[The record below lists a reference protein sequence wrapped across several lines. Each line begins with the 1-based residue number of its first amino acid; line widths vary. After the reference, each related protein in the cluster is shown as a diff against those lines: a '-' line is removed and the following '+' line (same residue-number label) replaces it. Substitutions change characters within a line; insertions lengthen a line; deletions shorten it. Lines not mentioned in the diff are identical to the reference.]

1 MVETYGSE
9 EQRFYYVTETV
20 FGATPE
26 NPGMTSV
33 PADLIDPG
41 IDPGNIKLR
50 GAGSYDLQAIKKG
63 LRQVACKVAYP
74 LPSTSPIDLLQWCK
88 IDENKSLSVQC
99 IYYKGLFASATD
111 IISLLFKGMR
121 INKATVEC
129 SIEDVVRGALELE
142 GQDVTVG
149 TAKIS
154 GATYTD
160 HTDAVAFHES
170 YVKKGAATLDRV
182 SAWKFIVE
190 NNVKRVPVIRTTN
203 GHLAKY
209 VTFRHRVLSGEI
221 TFEFEDKEE
230 ADEVLAD
237 TEFALEI
244 GLGDTKKATFSSCK
258 WENVSIPSRMEDL
271 LSLKAAFTAKGP
283 LAIA

>member
-1 MVETYGSE
+1 VIYWK
-9 EQRFYYVTETV
+9 
-20 FGATPE
+20 
-26 NPGMTSV
+26 
-33 PADLIDPG
+33 G
-41 IDPGNIKLR
+41 I
-50 GAGSYDLQAIKKG
+50 
-63 LRQVACKVAYP
+63 
-74 LPSTSPIDLLQWCK
+74 
-88 IDENKSLSVQC
+88 
-99 IYYKGLFASATD
+99 FASATD
-111 IISLLFKGMR
+111 IISLLFKGMK
-121 INKATVEC
+121 INKATVQCEVEEVIRA
-129 SIEDVVRGALELE
+129 SLELE
-142 GQDVTVG
+142 GQDVAVG

-154 GATYTD
+154 GASYTD
-160 HTDAVAFHES
+160 HTGAVAFNES

-182 SAWKFIVE
+182 SAWKFVVE
-190 NNVKRVPVIRTTN
+190 NNVKRVPVIRSTN

-244 GLGDTKKATFSSCK
+244 GLGDTKKATFSACK
-258 WENVSIPSRMEDL
+258 WDNVSIPSRMEDL

>member
-9 EQRFYYVTETV
+9 EQRFYYVTEAL
-20 FGATPE
+20 FGTTPDT
-26 NPGMTSV
+26 PAMTSV
-33 PADLIDPG
+33 PADTIDPG

-50 GAGSYDLQAIKKG
+50 GAGSYDLQVIKKG

-88 IDENKSLSVQC
+88 TDENKSLSVQC
-99 IYYKGLFASATD
+99 IYYKGVFASATD

-121 INKATVEC
+121 INKASVEC
-129 SIEDVVRGALELE
+129 NIEDVVRASLELE
-142 GQDVTVG
+142 GQDVSVTA
-149 TAKIS
+149 AKIS

-160 HTDAVAFHES
+160 HTGAVAFHES
-170 YVKKGAATLDRV
+170 YVKKGAPTLDRV
-182 SAWKFIVE
+182 SAWKFVVE
-190 NNVKRVPVIRTTN
+190 NNVKRVPVIRSTN

-230 ADEVLAD
+230 ADEVLVD
-237 TEFALEI
+237 TEFALEF
-244 GLGDTKKATFSSCK
+244 GLGDTKKATFSACK
-258 WENVSIPSRMEDL
+258 WDNVTIPSRMEDL
-271 LSLKAAFTAKGP
+271 LSLKAAFIAKGP
-283 LAIA
+283 LVIA